1 MAEQISI
8 ETQLSIIDHKLDELM
23 STLGRMEE
31 RQIKTTSMVQE
42 IDKEEQ
48 MQVQGS
54 FGSTE
59 PPK

>member
-1 MAEQISI
+1 MAEDSLSGWLQRI
-8 ETQLSIIDHKLDELM
+8 EEKIDELHV
-23 STLGRMEE
+23 TLGRMEE
-31 RQIKTTSMVQE
+31 RQIKTTNMVGQ

-48 MQVQGS
+48 KLVQGS